1 MSVIIV
7 VVADHIS
14 ICQRA
19 GGFDVDERRNTK
31 RTDMPSRIV
40 IKRLDGGTGSDIT
53 VNITD
58 VSKGGIGFECY
69 EALKIG
75 EVYEAYL
82 TLWTREVLHAFL
94 RIVRIR
100 TGTRGYIY
108 GAVFVG
114 MSATDAARIEVYQ
127 TVHDNDSILS

>member
-1 MSVIIV
+1 M
-7 VVADHIS
+7 
-14 ICQRA
+14 
-19 GGFDVDERRNTK
+19 DERRNAK

-40 IKRLDGGTGSDIT
+40 IKRLDGDADSDVT

-58 VSKGGIGFECY
+58 VSKGGIGFECSV
-69 EALKIG
+69 ALKIG

-82 TLWTREVLHAFL
+82 TLWTREVLHVFL

-100 TGTRGYIY
+100 TGTRGYVY

-127 TVHDNDSILS
+127 TVHDSGPILS

>member
-1 MSVIIV
+1 M
-7 VVADHIS
+7 
-14 ICQRA
+14 
-19 GGFDVDERRNTK
+19 DERRTAK

-40 IKRLDGGTGSDIT
+40 IKRLDGETGSEIT

-58 VSKGGIGFECY
+58 VSKGGIGFSCT
-69 EALKIG
+69 APLKIG

-100 TGTRGYIY
+100 TAAEGYLY

-127 TVHDNDSILS
+127 TVSDNGPIWS